1 MVVRIRVLKFRKS
14 LHSIQKE
21 LNSRSQVANWRM
33 EKLEVDS
40 KSGSD
45 EEFFDCIG
53 EFWIMAFRRDRKL
66 WRKLILNFV
75 FF

>member
-1 MVVRIRVLKFRKS
+1 MLVLSLVTLSFVDGICPNQKPVDLFKNNFSDCLVRA
-14 LHSIQKE
+14 
-21 LNSRSQVANWRM
+21 QVANWRM

-53 EFWIMAFRRDRKL
+53 EFGIVAFKHRK
-66 WRKLILNFV
+66 
-75 FF
+75 